1 MFNPLTKKIVTSR
14 DVVFNEENTWDW
26 NRQQPTQVLFDNDSE
41 REPTSAV
48 FMLENSE
55 ATPTAIEIL
64 PTAAAATDT
73 ATQSHRRIRKKPT
86 WMYDYEVTGIDQS
99 EDPLTHFAL
108 FSDCDPTTFESAVK
122 DAKRW
127 KAMDD
132 EIEAI
137 ERNDTWELTSLPKG
151 HKTIGVKWVFKTK
164 IKENGEVDKYKA
176 RLVAKGYKQEYG
188 IDYT

>member
-1 MFNPLTKKIVTSR
+1 MP
-14 DVVFNEENTWDW
+14 
-26 NRQQPTQVLFDNDSE
+26 
-41 REPTSAV
+41 
-48 FMLENSE
+48 ENSE
-55 ATPTAIEIL
+55 ATPTTIEIL
-64 PTAAAATDT
+64 PTAAEATDI
-73 ATQSHRRIRKKPT
+73 ATQSHHRIRKKPT

-122 DAKRW
+122 DAKWW
-127 KAMDD
+127 KTMDD

-137 ERNDTWELTSLPKG
+137 ERNDTWELTNLPKG

-188 IDYT
+188 IGYT